1 MEDREVLEK
10 QALKDYNRGRLDLS
24 VFANREGVPVFEK
37 INEAQKFRT
46 SNHRKVHNHSP
57 NCVVLY
63 TFTFIYFLVRKKYN
77 PWCYKHSQNVS
88 QSCCRIKECFII
100 VIHV

>member
-1 MEDREVLEK
+1 MCVLLRIQNAMEDREVLEK

-37 INEAQKFRT
+37 INEAAECVAQKFRT

-63 TFTFIYFLVRKKYN
+63 TLLLFI
-77 PWCYKHSQNVS
+77 SS
-88 QSCCRIKECFII
+88 
-100 VIHV
+100 